1 LNIGCHM
8 LERKFTKIGG
18 QLVNGPKSEF
28 RSPVGTS
35 TPVKKMVTS

>member
-1 LNIGCHM
+1 M

-28 RSPVGTS
+28 RSPPPPMYQHAT
-35 TPVKKMVTS
+35 